1 MSGTQKMISIIIK
14 FFRWYW
20 TEFLWQLWGISEGEE
35 YKVNSEY
42 KAVLQSVEDELPFQI
57 TWYDA
62 LESLLSID
70 SVLVSCEEQLDKVD
84 LGVNDES

>member
-1 MSGTQKMISIIIK
+1 M
-14 FFRWYW
+14 
-20 TEFLWQLWGISEGEE
+20 
-35 YKVNSEY
+35 NSEY

-57 TWYDA
+57 TWYDV